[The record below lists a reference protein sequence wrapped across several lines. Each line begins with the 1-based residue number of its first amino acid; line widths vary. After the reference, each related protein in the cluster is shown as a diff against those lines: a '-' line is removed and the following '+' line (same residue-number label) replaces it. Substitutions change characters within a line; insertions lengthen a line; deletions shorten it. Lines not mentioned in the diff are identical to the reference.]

1 MINLVL
7 RSPWE
12 KSPILFHA
20 DSADSWDV
28 NNALLEVLYIWHEL
42 TPCDRRPKFSALD
55 SDGVMFDYH
64 GLEPVLV
71 KRTGEH
77 EFTIEVLE

>member
-1 MINLVL
+1 MLDLVL

-20 DSADSWDV
+20 NSADSRDI
-28 NNALLEVLYIWHEL
+28 NDALLEVLYIWHEL
-42 TPCDRRPKFSALD
+42 TPCDSRPKFSKLD

-64 GLEPVLV
+64 GFEPVLV
-71 KRTGEH
+71 RRTGDY
-77 EFTIEVLE
+77 EFTIEVFE